1 MHPLSLGRVFCPS
14 TPVCPPVRG
23 DTVVWRDDHH
33 YTVSWAM
40 QRRDALWQAL
50 LGTGLLGSGSQ
61 D

>member
-1 MHPLSLGRVFCPS
+1 
-14 TPVCPPVRG
+14 VRD

-40 QRRDALWQAL
+40 QRRHALWELL
-50 LGTGLLGSGSQ
+50 LGTGLLDGGSR